1 MNFNKAIWYPVL
13 ITVTVMLFL
22 FSAVLGFMLPVITR
36 FAVLEMFLSLTPQA
50 MVVDQ
55 DINLIALGSDIRR
68 GNNSRSDTV
77 MVIHINPKREYASI
91 ISIPRDTL
99 VTIPGRGLDKLGHA
113 FAYGG
118 PDLARKT
125 LEGFLNISIPY
136 YVSVDIPGLEK
147 IVDKLGGIEINVEK
161 RMYYIDYAQGLY
173 VNLYPGFQRLNGR
186 DTLSYVR
193 FRHDADGDFGR
204 ISRQQKFLQ
213 VLADNLMKK
222 ENMFK
227 TPQLFTEL
235 LSNIETNMDSQQ
247 ILSVAMA
254 MRAAQEKNDIKMA
267 MVPGYGMMIDG
278 VYYLQPDQASLQKIC
293 ETMLGRTVAT
303 NNAP

>member
-99 VTIPGRGLDKLGHA
+99 G
-113 FAYGG
+113 
-118 PDLARKT
+118 
-125 LEGFLNISIPY
+125 
-136 YVSVDIPGLEK
+136 
-147 IVDKLGGIEINVEK
+147 
-161 RMYYIDYAQGLY
+161 Q
-173 VNLYPGFQRLNGR
+173 
-186 DTLSYVR
+186 
-193 FRHDADGDFGR
+193 
-204 ISRQQKFLQ
+204 
-213 VLADNLMKK
+213 
-222 ENMFK
+222 
-227 TPQLFTEL
+227 
-235 LSNIETNMDSQQ
+235 
-247 ILSVAMA
+247 
-254 MRAAQEKNDIKMA
+254 
-267 MVPGYGMMIDG
+267 
-278 VYYLQPDQASLQKIC
+278 
-293 ETMLGRTVAT
+293 
-303 NNAP
+303 